1 MSLLAL
7 CCNAGNQTGI
17 VQRHTCT
24 EALSCA
30 ESDNDVL
37 VMDGTT
43 SKYFETSPVVKGVW
57 PSSTMTPSPDIL
69 TKIPPT
75 QQGVGKMKP
84 QDSTSPPIKFVPRC
98 KRHQSPENGHSNSSD
113 SQVASRHR
121 NTFAKNQSPSSG
133 ARKDS
138 KSSVSG
144 GKAKPRLPDN
154 ILSTT
159 PTLTQDEF
167 FINTDENPA
176 AGKEPKTTKK
186 TSQSK
191 KNDEVS

>member
-17 VQRHTCT
+17 VQRHTYS
-24 EALSCA
+24 EALSSA

-37 VMDGTT
+37 VMDGTN
-43 SKYFETSPVVKGVW
+43 SKYFETPPAAKGVR
-57 PSSTMTPSPDIL
+57 PSSTTTPSPDIL

-84 QDSTSPPIKFVPRC
+84 QDSTLPPIKFVPRC
-98 KRHQSPENGHSNSSD
+98 KRQSPDNGHSNSSD
-113 SQVASRHR
+113 SQVASRHH
-121 NTFAKNQSPSSG
+121 NTFAKNQSPSSD
-133 ARKDS
+133 ARKKS

-159 PTLTQDEF
+159 PTLTQGGF
-167 FINTDENPA
+167 FITTDDNPA
-176 AGKEPKTTKK
+176 AGKEPKATKK
-186 TSQSK
+186 TPQSK